1 MSTTLKQRIILLCVG
16 LVLLTAITSLVSFWW
31 STNQYNDKQ
40 VQQGIKVAQNVY
52 QQYLKAKERL
62 LVTASTVLT
71 ADFGFKQAV
80 ASRDQETIQQTRRT
94 VRCLYSLLKR

>member
-16 LVLLTAITSLVSFWW
+16 LVLLTAITSLASFWW

-52 QQYLKAKERL
+52 QQYLKAK
-62 LVTASTVLT
+62 
-71 ADFGFKQAV
+71 
-80 ASRDQETIQQTRRT
+80 
-94 VRCLYSLLKR
+94 